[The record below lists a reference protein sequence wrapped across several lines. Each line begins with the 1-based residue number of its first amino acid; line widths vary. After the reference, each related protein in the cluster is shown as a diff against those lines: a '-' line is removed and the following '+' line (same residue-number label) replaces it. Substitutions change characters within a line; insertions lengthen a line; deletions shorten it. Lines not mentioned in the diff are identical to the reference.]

1 MQRTMLAA
9 AVAVVAGMT
18 AALPAAQNARGPE
31 HWVATWGTAQQA
43 YRAPAP
49 ATPLPAAS
57 PAPAAAPAAPP
68 AASPVPAPA
77 TAPTAASATPPAAAP
92 ATAGRTV
99 PQRRFGIPPALPGLK
114 DQTVRMIVRTS
125 LAGQTVRIRLSQA
138 FGAPA
143 VTVGAA
149 HLALRSAGAA
159 IVATSDRALTFSGM
173 PGVTIYA
180 GQVAVSDPVRL
191 DVPGG
196 ADLAVSLYFPG
207 ETGPPT
213 GHTFG
218 LRPTYVSKSGDSTA
232 AVSIDDL
239 ATTTESYYW
248 LTGVDV
254 LAPPAAATLVTFGDS
269 ITDGDQST
277 PDTLGMWPAVLAARL
292 QKSRSTA
299 AIGVVNAGISGN
311 RVLGDNNSALARLG
325 RDVLD
330 VPGVRWMT
338 LLEGINDITAATRS
352 GQAGTTFTAET
363 LIAAYRQIIGRAHQ
377 HGIKVIGCTLTPY
390 GGSPVFT
397 DQGEAIRQGVNRWI
411 RTSGAFD
418 RVVDFDAATRDPQAQ
433 DRFRAEADSPDMLH
447 PANPGYALMA
457 NAFDLAVFA
466 DRR

>member
-1 MQRTMLAA
+1 
-9 AVAVVAGMT
+9 
-18 AALPAAQNARGPE
+18 
-31 HWVATWGTAQQA
+31 
-43 YRAPAP
+43 
-49 ATPLPAAS
+49 
-57 PAPAAAPAAPP
+57 
-68 AASPVPAPA
+68 
-77 TAPTAASATPPAAAP
+77 
-92 ATAGRTV
+92 
-99 PQRRFGIPPALPGLK
+99 
-114 DQTVRMIVRTS
+114 MIVRTS
-125 LAGQTVRIRLSQA
+125 LAGQDVRIRLSQA

-143 VTVGAA
+143 VTLGAA

-159 IVATSDRALTFSGM
+159 IVPGSDRTLTFGGR
-173 PGVTIYA
+173 PGITLYA

-191 DVPGG
+191 DVP
-196 ADLAVSLYFPG
+196 ADTDLAVSLYFPG

-218 LRPTYVSKSGDSTA
+218 LRPTYVSKQGDGTA
-232 AVSIDDL
+232 AVSLDDL
-239 ATTTESYYW
+239 ATTAESYYW

-254 LAPPAAATLVTFGDS
+254 LAPASAGALVTFGDS

-277 PDTLGMWPAVLAARL
+277 PDTLGMWPAVLSARL
-292 QKSRSTA
+292 QKNRSTV

-311 RVLGDNNSALARLG
+311 RVLGDNSSALARLG

-363 LIAAYRQIIGRAHQ
+363 LIAAYRQILDRAHQ

-390 GGSPVFT
+390 GGSPVFS

-411 RTSGAFD
+411 RTGGAFD
-418 RVVDFDAATRDPQAQ
+418 GVVDFDAATRDPQAT
-433 DRFRAEADSPDMLH
+433 DRFRPEADSPDMLH

-457 NAFDLAVFA
+457 NSFDLSLFTAS
-466 DRR
+466 R